1 MKLPDQLCCPA
12 HHLAL
17 EGNSETLA
25 DGLSELQCPNGCR
38 FPVVKGI
45 PRFVSSENY
54 ALAFGWQW
62 KRFAGTQLDSVTGT
76 SISGD
81 RLCRCLGGDLSVV
94 AGKTVL
100 EAGCGA
106 GRFTEILLDA
116 GAEVL
121 ACDLSAAIEANFEN
135 CGGSEKY
142 FVCQADI
149 LELPVAPQS
158 FDIVLC
164 LGVIQHTVN
173 SEKTIEALANYVKPG
188 GVLIIDHYATGY
200 DAHWPRRIMRKL
212 CLLLSPKASSGS
224 ALAIARALLPIH
236 RMFWKQG
243 RLAAI
248 ARRMVR
254 RISPVVDYFD
264 AYPQLSRASMEEWAI
279 LDTHNSLTNVNQNL
293 RSIEEIRDALIACG
307 MEMIHIGWG
316 GNGVE
321 ARAQRPISEKDVSK
335 VSNA

>member
-1 MKLPDQLCCPA
+1 MNYPDQLRCPT

-17 EGNSETLA
+17 EGET
-25 DGLSELQCPNGCR
+25 GTQSGVPLSLGCPNGCR

-76 SISGD
+76 SISRD
-81 RLCRCLGGDLSVV
+81 RLRRCLGGDLSVV

-116 GAEVL
+116 GAKVF

-135 CGGSEKY
+135 CEGSEKY
-142 FVCQADI
+142 FVCQGDI
-149 LELPVAPQS
+149 MELPVAPQS

-212 CLLLSPKASSGS
+212 CLLLSPKASSDA
-224 ALAIARALLPIH
+224 ALAIARVLLPIH

-293 RSIEEIRDALIACG
+293 RGIEEIRGALIACG
-307 MEMIHIGWG
+307 LEPVHIGWG

-321 ARAQRPISEKDVSK
+321 ARARRPFPKHESGL
-335 VSNA
+335 